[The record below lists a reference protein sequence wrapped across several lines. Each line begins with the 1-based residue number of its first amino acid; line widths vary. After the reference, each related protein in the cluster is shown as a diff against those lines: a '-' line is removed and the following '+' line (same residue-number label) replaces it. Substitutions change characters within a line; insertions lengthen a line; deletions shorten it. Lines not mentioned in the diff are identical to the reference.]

1 MAKKEKK
8 TWKGFRKLEPL
19 EVYLLAADNPIG
31 KKQFRPIFRRKR
43 NGEILTREQVV
54 AIKRGRRVLRKEMKE
69 RGLKRRID
77 FEVTATNLGLFFDRN
92 KFLWPFFLWLIRDNT
107 AAKILATTAVL
118 TTTLTVAQ
126 PVIEYVTQ
134 FVTQFVDQI
143 VQQMVDRIVTQ
154 VKEKIDWQTQY
165 QDRFT
170 ISLSD
175 EMKSKGLELSE
186 TPGFE
191 QPKEV
196 LTCMPSTDVPCISI
210 SEIPYNVDSLG
221 DGEHHETYFAY
232 TFYCRYIDLEA
243 ENSVNKLIKNDE
255 GVDSLVPMLEE
266 NHTIDYEWGV
276 MIGNEGVSDEVAEDE
291 TNTAMVSDAIW
302 VMVIEDEEVILCAK
316 KRNGVDTPTSE
327 VLPTDDML
335 EEFKVAYLDRS
346 VEYIERGLNSILPPK
361 PLEEG
366 EEEPDPYTIDDLHT
380 LDEFFETEEDIIYYT
395 NQIDQWMEREG
406 ITDLTQ
412 LMLRTE
418 NPDKHY
424 REEFHRG
431 SDYSYYRVYPEVYDP
446 DETDNQLVSRTRT
459 EVLPYIRP
467 EMFIE
472 TAPSEFMAALEEQT
486 TVHKYTV
493 VIWLEGDDPQCT
505 NDLMNGHISLN
516 FQIKGDEEQ
525 FMDTIV
531 TTTQ

>member
-1 MAKKEKK
+1 MANKEKK
-8 TWKGFRKLEPL
+8 TRKGFHKPEPL

-43 NGEILTREQVV
+43 NGEVLTREQVV

-143 VQQMVDRIVTQ
+143 VQQMVDRVVTR
-154 VKEKIDWQTQY
+154 VKERLEWETQY

-170 ISLSD
+170 IRLSD
-175 EMKSKGLELSE
+175 DMKSKGLELSE

-191 QPKEV
+191 DPREV

-210 SEIPYNVDSLG
+210 SELPFDIDSQG
-221 DGEHHETYFAY
+221 DGEHHDTYFAY
-232 TFYCRYIDLEA
+232 TFYCRYIDLKA
-243 ENSVNKLIKNDE
+243 EKAVNGLIQNDE
-255 GVDSLVPMLEE
+255 GVDSLVPLLEE

-276 MIGNEGVSDEVAEDE
+276 MIGNEGVSDEVAESGS
-291 TNTAMVSDAIW
+291 NTAMVSDAIW
-302 VMVIEDEEVILCAK
+302 VMVIEDEEVILCTK
-316 KRNGVDTPTSE
+316 KQNGVNTPTAE
-327 VLPTDDML
+327 VLPTDDMV

-346 VEYIERGLNSILPPK
+346 LEYIDRGLDNIFSGL
-361 PLEEG
+361 
-366 EEEPDPYTIDDLHT
+366 THNDLYR
-380 LDEFFETEEDIIYYT
+380 LDEIFETEEEVVSIT
-395 NQIDQWMEREG
+395 AEIDRWMESEG
-406 ITDLTQ
+406 ITDLTR

-424 REEFHRG
+424 KEEFYRD

-446 DETDNQLVSRTRT
+446 DRMGTQMVSRKRT

-467 EMFIE
+467 EMFIN
-472 TAPSEFMAALEEQT
+472 TAPAEFMEALEEQT

-525 FMDTIV
+525 FMDSIV
-531 TTTQ
+531 TTTK